1 MQISRRLALTFTGL
15 GLAAGSV
22 FVAGPVTQADA
33 ATTTRTIA
41 STTRAMTPG
50 DCWHG
55 GCWHHRHHHHH
66 HRGGGGGWND
76 NWGGGWNSDWND
88 WGGGWNGGGGN
99 WNFNSNWNGGW
110 D

>member
-41 STTRAMTPG
+41 STTGAMAPG

>member
-41 STTRAMTPG
+41 STTGAMAPG

-66 HRGGGGGWND
+66 HRGGGGGGWND

-88 WGGGWNGGGGN
+88 WGGGWNGGGN